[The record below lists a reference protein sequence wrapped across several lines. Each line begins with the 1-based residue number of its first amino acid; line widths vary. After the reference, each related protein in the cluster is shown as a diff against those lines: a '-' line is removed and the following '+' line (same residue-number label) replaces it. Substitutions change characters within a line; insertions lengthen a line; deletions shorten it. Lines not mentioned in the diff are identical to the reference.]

1 MVSHELGMRRFRA
14 HGLTMDDIKMWSR
27 TGVYNFTG
35 TDAIYDYALSVG
47 IRPLVEIS
55 YCTNIFCTL
64 L

>member
-1 MVSHELGMRRFRA
+1 
-14 HGLTMDDIKMWSR
+14 MDDIKMWSR